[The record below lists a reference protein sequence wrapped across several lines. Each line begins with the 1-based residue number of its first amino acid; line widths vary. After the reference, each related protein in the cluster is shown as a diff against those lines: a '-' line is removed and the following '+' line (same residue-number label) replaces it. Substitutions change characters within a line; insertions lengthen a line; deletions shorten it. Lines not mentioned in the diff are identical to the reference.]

1 MIICCFQISLEN
13 RPSKPTCAPG
23 GSSNE
28 FVSQPVDQPTVVVSY
43 RHALAHIEIVK
54 IADNV
59 MADGEILIA
68 P

>member
-1 MIICCFQISLEN
+1 MIICCFQISLEK
-13 RPSKPTCAPG
+13 RPSKPTC